1 MQISIEWFRLFYY
14 TKTMNKKT
22 IANLTDYVKRTSWL
36 KIVLVFIISFSST
49 VASAKKFEF
58 SMKSKLKN
66 GVWINSK
73 VVVDTDASTI
83 EYEYFSFERDVPFQS
98 LRYKYF
104 KRYGKDNGANM
115 DILVFS
121 ENPLP
126 PTFSEF
132 SGQHVIFAEKQ
143 LSEESST
150 IELSEDAVLCYHYRP
165 VSMTEYSRIFAAL
178 RSHMQQRRGNS
189 SGSSSASSNSGSGSS
204 IESIELPLKFE
215 VPDGLNMKTDDANKG
230 EYSGLATHEGGVVGI
245 ILHTKTGK
253 YPADAGLDD
262 YEVEIAPMNG
272 QTANW
277 ISEYGKQANVYAIKI
292 EPNRTN
298 RSRAANLYFKIG
310 GKVQG
315 RLFVLQL
322 AEGSKINW

>member
-1 MQISIEWFRLFYY
+1 
-14 TKTMNKKT
+14 MNKKT

-36 KIVLVFIISFSST
+36 KMVLVFIISFSST

-66 GVWINSK
+66 GDWINSK
-73 VVVDTDASTI
+73 VVIDTDASTI
-83 EYEYFSFERDVPFQS
+83 EYFAFGIPVRSR
-98 LRYKYF
+98 RYKYF

-126 PTFSEF
+126 PTFSECI
-132 SGQHVIFAEKQ
+132 GQYVIFAEKQ
-143 LSEESST
+143 LSEEFDFAT
-150 IELSEDAVLCYHYRP
+150 ITWDVDADHINWLRP

-292 EPNRTN
+292 DPNRTN

-322 AEGSKINW
+322 AEGSIINW

>member
-1 MQISIEWFRLFYY
+1 
-14 TKTMNKKT
+14 MNKKT

-36 KIVLVFIISFSST
+36 KMVLVFIISFSST

-66 GVWINSK
+66 GDWINSK
-73 VVVDTDASTI
+73 VVIDTDASTI
-83 EYEYFSFERDVPFQS
+83 EYFAFGIPVRSR
-98 LRYKYF
+98 RYKYF

-126 PTFSEF
+126 PTYSYSEF
-132 SGQHVIFAEKQ
+132 SGQHVCFAEKQ

-165 VSMTEYSRIFAAL
+165 VSMTEYSRTFAAL

-292 EPNRTN
+292 DPNRTN
-298 RSRAANLYFKIG
+298 RSRAVNLYFKIG

-322 AEGSKINW
+322 AEGSIINW

>member
-1 MQISIEWFRLFYY
+1 
-14 TKTMNKKT
+14 MNKKT

-58 SMKSKLKN
+58 SMKSKSKHGDWFN
-66 GVWINSK
+66 FK

-83 EYEYFSFERDVPFQS
+83 EWFKLGMDVPFQS

-126 PTFSEF
+126 PTFSEC
-132 SGQHVIFAEKQ
+132 SRQYVSFAEKQ
-143 LSEESST
+143 APENLYFLT
-150 IELSEDAVLCYHYRP
+150 ITWSEDPDHNYWCRP
-165 VSMTEYSRIFAAL
+165 VSMTEYSRTFAAL
-178 RSHMQQRRGNS
+178 RSHMQQRSGNS
-189 SGSSSASSNSGSGSS
+189 SGGSSASSNSGSGSS

-292 EPNRTN
+292 DPNRTN